1 MGGVGAICR
10 EREGG
15 GEVESGEGEIER
27 RKELRRQEKLWMI
40 PKPKV
45 EVTSIKQ
52 GIESLPQTQIFKLL
66 YLCHL
71 MS

>member
-15 GEVESGEGEIER
+15 GEGESGEGEIER

-52 GIESLPQTQIFKLL
+52 GIKSLPQTQIFKLL

>member
-15 GEVESGEGEIER
+15 GVSGEGEVER

-45 EVTSIKQ
+45 EVT
-52 GIESLPQTQIFKLL
+52 
-66 YLCHL
+66 
-71 MS
+71 